1 MIQETHPFLRG
12 VQVLLDLLTQV
23 KIKSIQFLDIVHDL
37 VNKVCSLVVLSLCY
51 SCLFLLQVGRKVG
64 NLVLTELLILCEH
77 LM

>member
-1 MIQETHPFLRG
+1 MIKEPHPFFRSI
-12 VQVLLDLLTQV
+12 QVLFDLLTQV

-37 VNKVCSLVVLSLCY
+37 VNKVRSLVVLSLCY

-64 NLVLTELLILCEH
+64 NLVLTELLILCEY